1 MGLGKC
7 PFRGYNSGRF
17 VRLVSLIDLYTGFLG
32 GSMFESLSERIKEDE
47 HKEINRT
54 ERIIRWVVI
63 AVLSVVL
70 FGGLYMAVRMLE

>member
-1 MGLGKC
+1 
-7 PFRGYNSGRF
+7 
-17 VRLVSLIDLYTGFLG
+17 
-32 GSMFESLSERIKEDE
+32 MFESLSERIKEDE

-70 FGGLYMAVRMLE
+70 FGGLYMGIRMLQ